1 MIVIRWDFFESDETA
16 FMNAEEQVDEMST
29 KRQTTDMLEEQRGS
43 FRVVLRN
50 RPFLFLWLAQ
60 LLSQIVFNAAN
71 YGVIVVVTQVTG
83 STVMVGFAIIS
94 FTLPAVP
101 FSLLAGV
108 YVDYLDKRL
117 VLWTCNALRAI
128 ATALIVVALIWN
140 PHTVIPLYFLAF
152 LISLI
157 TQFFTPAEASSIPM
171 LVGRKELVPA
181 LSLFNITLTIA
192 QAVGFLLLGRIIETI
207 FPPFHISLGFTR
219 VLVQPIDMLFVVV
232 AVSYVV
238 CVLLILAIPVRAW
251 KHEQAVKH
259 EQNLSPSRGMWKI
272 VQHDVGE
279 SWQIIRGDHS
289 LFVALLDVSYISVLL
304 LVIGELAG
312 PYVQNVLHLP
322 VANISLIF
330 APAGIG
336 LVLGGLVMPRLT
348 RLLGKSRT
356 IALGSVCTAA
366 ALILLPLGRFVIVHV
381 SFFVPW
387 LLFFVGAIAFILGMA
402 LDMVNIPAQTVMQE
416 RTPEDVRGRVFAFQS
431 TLYNAGSIPV
441 ILFAGVIADTLGI
454 ETVMYILAAAV
465 LLFQGW
471 TRFYNRPPKS
481 TSASTALSSR

>member
-1 MIVIRWDFFESDETA
+1 
-16 FMNAEEQVDEMST
+16 MNAEEQVENTSA
-29 KRQTTDMLEEQRGS
+29 KRQTTDMLMEQRGS

-50 RPFLFLWLAQ
+50 RPFLLLWLAQ

-83 STVMVGFAIIS
+83 STVMVGFAIIT

-140 PHTVIPLYFLAF
+140 PHTVVPLYFLAF
-152 LISLI
+152 IISLI

-181 LSLFNITLTIA
+181 LSLFNITLTLA
-192 QAVGFLLLGRIIETI
+192 QAIGFLLLGRIIEAV
-207 FPPFHISLGFTR
+207 FSPFHVSLGFTR
-219 VLVQPIDMLFVVV
+219 ILVQPIDMLFFVV
-232 AVSYVV
+232 AVSYLV
-238 CVLLILAIPVRAW
+238 CALLILAISPHAW

-259 EQNLSPSRGMWKI
+259 EQKLSLSGHMLKI
-272 VQHDVGE
+272 VRHDVRE
-279 SWQIIRGDHS
+279 SWQIIRGDHP

-322 VANISLIF
+322 AQNISLIF
-330 APAGIG
+330 APAGVG
-336 LVLGGLVMPRLT
+336 LVLGGVLMPRLT
-348 RLLGKSRT
+348 SWLGKVRT

-366 ALILLPLGRFVIVHV
+366 GLILLPLGRFVIMHIPI
-381 SFFVPW
+381 FVPW
-387 LLFFVGAIAFILGMA
+387 LLFFVGVMAFIIGLS
-402 LDMVNIPAQTVMQE
+402 LDMVNIPAQTVMQQ
-416 RTPEDVRGRVFAFQS
+416 RTPEEVRGRVFAFQS
-431 TLYNAGSIPV
+431 MLYNAGSIPV

-465 LLFQGW
+465 LLFQWW
-471 TRFYNRPPKS
+471 TLFDKRP
-481 TSASTALSSR
+481 T

>member
-1 MIVIRWDFFESDETA
+1 MIVIRWIFFESDETS
-16 FMNAEEQVDEMST
+16 FMKAEEQVEDTSA

-192 QAVGFLLLGRIIETI
+192 QAIGFLLLGRLISAI
-207 FPPFHISLGFTR
+207 FSPFYLALGFTR
-219 VLVQPIDMLFVVV
+219 ALVQPIDMLFFVV

-238 CVLLILAIPVRAW
+238 CALLILAIPADAW

-259 EQNLSPSRGMWKI
+259 EQSLSPGRRMWKI
-272 VQHDVGE
+272 VRHDVGE
-279 SWQIIRGDHS
+279 SWQIIRSDHS
-289 LFVALLDVSYISVLL
+289 LFVALLDVSYISILL
-304 LVIGELAG
+304 LVVGELAG

-336 LVLGGLVMPRLT
+336 LVLGGVLMPRLT
-348 RLLGKSRT
+348 RLLGKIRT

-387 LLFFVGAIAFILGMA
+387 LLFFIGAMAFILGVA

-416 RTPEDVRGRVFAFQS
+416 HTPEDVRGRVFAFQS

-441 ILFAGVIADTLGI
+441 ILFAGLIADTLGI
-454 ETVMYILAAAV
+454 ETVMYILAVAV

-481 TSASTALSSR
+481 LSASTTP